1 VVLLSRNA
9 YGVLLSQGIYSIQ
22 EINTKEIA
30 MRSERYSMEVSDY
43 SVEVYGEITIREAF
57 DLIHYF
63 DQQGYTHLSIGHEN
77 STMRITKEQ
86 IQDEK
91 EPPNLYE
98 VLLKDSEK
106 TCRQLRDT
114 LKGQDEFIR
123 LLLSED
129 QLVTQDLKNEIEK
142 LKKEKKMNEMMQ
154 NSLVKEIFT
163 HLQEETSNEEA

>member
-1 VVLLSRNA
+1 MKS
-9 YGVLLSQGIYSIQ
+9 G
-22 EINTKEIA
+22 
-30 MRSERYSMEVSDY
+30 RYSMEVSDY

-98 VLLKDSEK
+98 VLLKDSEE
-106 TCRQLRDT
+106 TCRQLRAT
-114 LKGQDEFIR
+114 SKSQDEFIR
-123 LLLSED
+123 LILSED
-129 QLVTQDLKNEIEK
+129 ALITKDLKNEIEK
-142 LKKEKKMNEMMQ
+142 LRKEKKMNEMMQ

-163 HLQEETSNEEA
+163 KLNVEEGEDNEEH